1 MISYIRDNKILKNK
15 SGILPAYIQSLPLL
29 YTCIFNRLLYLL
41 SDVYMYDIS
50 NDYRKKRKNN
60 NCLIFIKTKRVQKNN
75 YFGNPLLFLLFRHVH
90 NRSVSSFIFNPS
102 NELFMSNRD
111 SLTKV
116 ESNKYLSKINTC
128 FFNRKLL
135 INLMILQI
143 NRKKGK
149 VF

>member
-15 SGILPAYIQSLPLL
+15 SGILSAYIQSLL

-41 SDVYMYDIS
+41 SDEYIYDIS
-50 NDYRKKRKNN
+50 NDYRKKRKKN
-60 NCLIFIKTKRVQKNN
+60 NCLIFITKRVQKNN
-75 YFGNPLLFLLFRHVH
+75 YFVNPLIFLLFRHVH

-149 VF
+149 SILR